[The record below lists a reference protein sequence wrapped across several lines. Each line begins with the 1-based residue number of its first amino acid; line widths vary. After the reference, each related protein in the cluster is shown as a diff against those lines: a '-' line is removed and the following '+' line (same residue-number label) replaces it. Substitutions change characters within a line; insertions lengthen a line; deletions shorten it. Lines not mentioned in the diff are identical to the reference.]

1 VSIGDVNH
9 GAPKIHRVN
18 MKFIIDALNS
28 FFDNIAKARTAKE
41 LVNMTD
47 SRLKDIGL
55 SRFKLEQGASAHP
68 WKIDTNAVVL
78 SFSNTK
84 VTSVAPLANK
94 QEEKVA
100 A

>member
-1 VSIGDVNH
+1 
-9 GAPKIHRVN
+9 

-68 WKIDTNAVVL
+68 WKIDTDAVVL

-84 VTSVAPLANK
+84 VTGVAPLANH
-94 QEEKVA
+94 QAEKVA